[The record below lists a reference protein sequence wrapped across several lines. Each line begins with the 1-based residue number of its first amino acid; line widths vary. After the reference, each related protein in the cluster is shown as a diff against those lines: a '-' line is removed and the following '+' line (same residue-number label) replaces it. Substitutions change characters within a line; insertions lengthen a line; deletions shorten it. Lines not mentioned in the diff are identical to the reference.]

1 MPPDAS
7 ESERNKTADRPADGE
22 ACPMPSTPEDRA
34 EAGAVKRMLAG
45 KRIAVVGLSDDPS
58 RASYGV
64 AAYLRS
70 AGKEII
76 PVNPNY
82 TTVMGLKCYPSLES
96 VPGPIDVVDV
106 FRRPEHCA
114 DVVRSAVA
122 VRAKGVWLQSGI
134 VNDEARQ
141 IARRAGIDY
150 VEDRCLKVDHMFD
163 GAG

>member
-1 MPPDAS
+1 MPRDAKPNDPAEGS
-7 ESERNKTADRPADGE
+7 EGE
-22 ACPMPSTPEDRA
+22 ACPMPSTPEA
-34 EAGAVKRMLAG
+34 GSEAAAVRRMLAG

-70 AGKEII
+70 VGKEII

-82 TTVMGLKCYPSLES
+82 ATVMGIKSYPSLEA

-114 DVVRSAVA
+114 EVVRSAVA
-122 VRAKGVWLQSGI
+122 VKAKGVWLQSGI
-134 VNDEARQ
+134 VSDEARQ

-150 VEDRCLKVDHMFD
+150 VEDRCLKVDHMF
-163 GAG
+163 GGEG